1 MKLYLSSYKL
11 GNKTE
16 ELKKWIKNHDN
27 KICLIPNSRDV
38 YPDSERKTAKI
49 HADAQELTDLGF
61 RVTILS
67 LKEYF
72 NKQEELVK
80 KLREFHAFYVIGG
93 NAFALRQA
101 MYLSGFDKYLETVKN
116 NPDYLYVGYS
126 AGICVLAKDMHG
138 LKICDDSTINPY
150 GIDTIWNGLGFF
162 DYLFLPHYQ
171 SDHKETELIDKCV
184 AYCDKHNL
192 KYKTLRDG
200 DVIIEEIHRTRND
213 R

>member
-49 HADAQELTDLGF
+49 HTDAQELTDLGF

-138 LKICDDSTINPY
+138 LEICDDSTINPY